1 MSLSLRKWGTL
12 VILSII
18 WGSSYILI
26 KKGLTGLTPI
36 QLGSLRVI
44 VTTLIIAPIGYK
56 KIKMIPIRPGEKV
69 AEKLIG
75 LSESL
80 RAREGFGHYI
90 LSPAH
95 YDIASESSHFE
106 YTSADDVLSSVALE
120 QYLDNDLNIIEQP
133 MESFIGK
140 NIEEIR

>member
-1 MSLSLRKWGTL
+1 MTL
-12 VILSII
+12 DQSVDLILNTIEH
-18 WGSSYILI
+18 GSSGEIWIPKLPSMNILDLANI
-26 KKGLTGLTPI
+26 FAK
-36 QLGSLRVI
+36 R
-44 VTTLIIAPIGYK
+44 YDK

-140 NIEEIR
+140 NIEEIRI

>member
-44 VTTLIIAPIGYK
+44 VTTLIIAPMGYK
-56 KIKMIPIRPGEKV
+56 KIKMIPKEKMNCWV
-69 AEKLIG
+69 F
-75 LSESL
+75 STPN
-80 RAREGFGHYI
+80 I
-90 LSPAH
+90 LK
-95 YDIASESSHFE
+95 
-106 YTSADDVLSSVALE
+106 V
-120 QYLDNDLNIIEQP
+120 
-133 MESFIGK
+133 
-140 NIEEIR
+140 